1 MKLLSGDKTVDD
13 PSQHQGACS
22 EGMSLLT
29 AFSNKLKNI
38 YKIENGTESENI
50 LRILK
55 IRI

>member
-22 EGMSLLT
+22 EGMSLLM

-38 YKIENGTESENI
+38 YKIKNGTESENI

-55 IRI
+55 IHI